1 MYTTNTVTRK
11 SLKAH
16 VCRCINTLGL
26 GTLGLDTLMLTIVG
40 ISILATSLAYG
51 EDRIDLETT
60 IIKGN
65 TELPQIL
72 YVVPWKESKEKASK
86 QQKLVLHSLFGDL
99 LDPQAPAAP
108 EKIQTK

>member
-1 MYTTNTVTRK
+1 MNIKNTYFILCSFAIVLS
-11 SLKAH
+11 SL
-16 VCRCINTLGL
+16 L
-26 GTLGLDTLMLTIVG
+26 
-40 ISILATSLAYG
+40 SIMTHA

-72 YVVPWKESKEKASK
+72 YVVPWKENKAKASN

-99 LDPQAPAAP
+99 LDPQAPP
-108 EKIQTK
+108 PSNKLLSQNNEYKTP

>member
-1 MYTTNTVTRK
+1 MLLLS
-11 SLKAH
+11 SL
-16 VCRCINTLGL
+16 
-26 GTLGLDTLMLTIVG
+26 
-40 ISILATSLAYG
+40 ISTAIHA

-72 YVVPWKESKEKASK
+72 YVVPWKENKAKASN

-99 LDPQAPAAP
+99 LDPQTPST
-108 EKIQTK
+108 IRQTILSKK